1 MRQEKKVGG
10 TKRALLTSVLAL
22 VLSLAMLAGST
33 FAWFTDTASTGVNRI
48 VSGNLDVGLQYWGV
62 GEDGQKTWLTAESSE
77 ELFDENALWEPG
89 YTQIVYLKVKNNGN
103 LALTYAMQITPV
115 RETVGINVDGEQ
127 FKLSDY
133 IKFAWTTFTADG
145 DGAPVALDREGA
157 QAGVGEG
164 AQLGTTLHRQ
174 AAEPMEAGAEE
185 LVALVAWM
193 PENVGNEANYSTVQ
207 PTIELSLKVLATQA
221 AVESDSFD
229 TTYDEDAAA
238 AEDLNNKPEYDYESL
253 YDYDNLKG
261 YGVTVERNEAGKV
274 VKATVSGVNGK
285 VVDGFFYNNKP
296 GTEATP
302 IDRWRDLKEV
312 VIEEGVTEIGV
323 DAFSVCTS
331 LETVTLPQS
340 LQKIGEKA
348 FSYCTSLKTINIPDS
363 VNVIGPKAFY
373 FCKSLTSIGIPE
385 GITEIGYA
393 TFGYAE
399 NLTTVNIPASV
410 TRIGDFA
417 FQNCGF
423 TSMDVP
429 ATVKELGEGAF
440 STCRSLENVTVP
452 AETVSKKAF
461 YFCDALK
468 SVTLTDDVKTIGE
481 EAFRQCTSLESIEI
495 PSSVTEL
502 GTCAFKNCFALKT
515 AVIKGGTVKGS
526 LVTEATF
533 YNCNALET
541 LVISDN
547 ATLDASFKAAY
558 SKSTLK
564 TVKIG
569 KGEIG
574 NSAFSNC
581 TNLTTVELGDGV
593 TSIGTSA
600 FLKCKQ
606 LSSIAIGSGVISIG
620 TSAFNGCTALTN
632 ANIGSGAI
640 GESAFNGCTSL
651 ANVTLGNGVTS
662 IGKNAF
668 LRCTALTS
676 ISIGSGVTS
685 IGSGAFNGCTELRNA
700 NIGSGAI
707 GANAFQ
713 DCSRLASVTLGDGVT
728 SIGTNAFLKC
738 TALTSMYIGSSVK
751 TIESYAFSTCSSL
764 SEVTIS
770 AAQIGN
776 QAFRSANALK
786 KVTLGDGVETI
797 PAGAFSNCGM
807 GNKNNSPELYLK
819 AGTWTSNGQET
830 TVAEGASITTGNRVF
845 NQIKSG
851 KPATWSAPVN
861 P

>member
-48 VSGNLDVGLQYWGV
+48 VSGNLDVGLEYWG
-62 GEDGQKTWLTAESSE
+62 GAESGWLTAENSE
-77 ELFDENALWEPG
+77 DLFDKNALWEPG
-89 YTQIVYLKVKNNGN
+89 YTQIIYLRVANNGN

-115 RETVGINVDGEQ
+115 RETVGVNVDGEE

-133 IKFAWTTFTADG
+133 IKFGWMTFTVDG
-145 DGAPVALDREGA
+145 AGAPVALDREAA
-157 QAGVGEG
+157 QTGVGED

-221 AVESDSFD
+221 AVESDSFNN
-229 TTYDEDAAA
+229 TYDEDAATN
-238 AEDLNNKPEYDYESL
+238 EELDSKPEYDYESL

-331 LETVTLPQS
+331 LETVTLPES

-348 FSYCTSLKTINIPDS
+348 FSYCTSLKTINIPAS
-363 VNVIGPKAFY
+363 VNVIGPKAFF
-373 FCKSLTSIGIPE
+373 FCKSLTSFDIPK
-385 GITEIGYA
+385 GVTEISYA

-440 STCRSLENVTVP
+440 STCRYLENVTVP

-461 YFCDALK
+461 YYCDALK

-481 EAFRQCTSLESIEI
+481 EAFRHCTSLESIEI

-526 LVTEATF
+526 FAEDATF
-533 YNCNALET
+533 YNCKALET

-547 ATLDASFKAAY
+547 ATLEASFNAKY
-558 SKSTLK
+558 SKPTLK

-574 NSAFSNC
+574 TSAFNGC
-581 TNLTTVELGDGV
+581 PNLTTVELGSGVTSVGDNAFSKCTALTSVNIGDGV
-593 TSIGTSA
+593 TSIG
-600 FLKCKQ
+600 K
-606 LSSIAIGSGVISIG
+606 
-620 TSAFNGCTALTN
+620 SAFNGCTALTN

-640 GESAFNGCTSL
+640 GESAFNGCTKL
-651 ANVTLGNGVTS
+651 ANVTLGNGVDE
-662 IGKNAF
+662 ICK
-668 LRCTALTS
+668 
-676 ISIGSGVTS
+676 
-685 IGSGAFNGCTELRNA
+685 
-700 NIGSGAI
+700 
-707 GANAFQ
+707 
-713 DCSRLASVTLGDGVT
+713 
-728 SIGTNAFLKC
+728 NAFLKC
-738 TALTSMYIGSSVK
+738 TTLTSMDIGSSVK
-751 TIESYAFSTCSSL
+751 TIESYAFSGCSSL

-770 AAQIGN
+770 AAQIGY
-776 QAFRSANALK
+776 QAFKSAYALK
-786 KVTLGDGVETI
+786 KVTLGDGVEKI

-807 GNKNNSPELYLK
+807 GDRDNPGQLFLK
-819 AGTWTSNGQET
+819 AGDWTCGGKT
-830 TVAEGASITTGNRVF
+830 FTVEKNMPITRGNPVF
-845 NQIKSG
+845 NGIVSNKG
-851 KPATWSAPVN
+851 DAVWSAHVN

>member
-1 MRQEKKVGG
+1 MSQKDSMDNAVEAGVKRNKTQKERSNDMRQEKKVGG

-22 VLSLAMLAGST
+22 VLSLAMLAGTT

-48 VSGNLDVGLQYWGV
+48 VSGNLDVGLEYWDKESGWLDA
-62 GEDGQKTWLTAESSE
+62 EDSKD
-77 ELFDENALWEPG
+77 LFDENALWEPG

-115 RETVGINVDGEQ
+115 HETVGVNVDGEE

-133 IKFAWTTFTADG
+133 IKFGWRTFTVDENG
-145 DGAPVALDREGA
+145 TPVALDREAA
-157 QAGVGEG
+157 QTGVGEG

-174 AAEPMEAGAEE
+174 AAEPMKASAEE

-229 TTYDEDAAA
+229 NTYDGDAATD
-238 AEDLNNKPEYDYESL
+238 EELNSKPEYDYESL
-253 YDYDNLKG
+253 YDYDNLEG

-331 LETVTLPQS
+331 LETVTLPES

-348 FSYCTSLKTINIPDS
+348 FSYCTSLKTINIPAS
-363 VNVIGPKAFY
+363 VNVIGPKAFF
-373 FCKSLTSIGIPE
+373 FCKSLTSIDIPE
-385 GITEIGYA
+385 GVTEISYA

-423 TSMDVP
+423 TSMNVP

-558 SKSTLK
+558 SKATLK
-564 TVKIG
+564 TVEIG

-574 NSAFSNC
+574 DSAFNGC
-581 TNLTTVELGDGV
+581 TSLTNVTLGDGV

-600 FLKCKQ
+600 FLKCTQ
-606 LSSIAIGSGVISIG
+606 LPSITI
-620 TSAFNGCTALTN
+620 
-632 ANIGSGAI
+632 
-640 GESAFNGCTSL
+640 
-651 ANVTLGNGVTS
+651 GNGVTS

-668 LRCTALTS
+668 NGCTALT
-676 ISIGSGVTS
+676 
-685 IGSGAFNGCTELRNA
+685 NA

-713 DCSRLASVTLGDGVT
+713 DCSRLANVTLGDGVT
-728 SIGTNAFLKC
+728 SIGANAFLRC
-738 TALTSMYIGSSVK
+738 TELTSMNIGSSVR
-751 TIESYAFSTCSSL
+751 TIENYAFSGCTAL
-764 SEVTIS
+764 EEVTIS

-776 QAFRSANALK
+776 QAFRSAKALK
-786 KVTLGDGVETI
+786 KVTLGDDVVTI
-797 PAGAFSNCGM
+797 PAGAFSSCGM

-819 AGTWTSNGQET
+819 AGTWTSNGKSTQVTEGQYI
-830 TVAEGASITTGNRVF
+830 TVVDKVF
-845 NQIKSG
+845 NQIVAG
-851 KPATWSAPVN
+851 KAATWSAT
-861 P
+861 

>member
-48 VSGNLDVGLQYWGV
+48 VSGNLDVGLQYWG
-62 GEDGQKTWLTAESSE
+62 GTESGWLTAENSE
-77 ELFDENALWEPG
+77 DLFDKNALWEPG
-89 YTQIVYLKVKNNGN
+89 YTQITYLRVKNNGN

-115 RETVGINVDGEQ
+115 HETVGVNVDGEE

-133 IKFAWTTFTADG
+133 IKFGWTTFTVNGA
-145 DGAPVALDREGA
+145 GAPVALDREA
-157 QAGVGEG
+157 AKAGVGDG
-164 AQLGTTLHRQ
+164 AQLGKTLHRQ
-174 AAEPMEAGAEE
+174 AKQPMEAGAEE

-229 TTYDEDAAA
+229 SSYDGDAATD
-238 AEDLNNKPEYDYESL
+238 EELNSKPEYDYESL
-253 YDYDNLKG
+253 YDYNNPEG
-261 YGVTVERNEAGKV
+261 YGVTLERNKAGKV
-274 VKATVSGVNGK
+274 VKAIVSGVNGK
-285 VVDGFFYNNKP
+285 VVDGFFYNNTP

-302 IDRWRDLKEV
+302 TDRWRELKEV

-348 FSYCTSLKTINIPDS
+348 FSYCTRLKTINIPDS
-363 VNVIGPKAFY
+363 VNVIGPKAFF
-373 FCKSLTSIGIPE
+373 FCKSLTSIDIPE

-399 NLTTVNIPASV
+399 NLATVNIPTSV

-429 ATVKELGEGAF
+429 ATVKELGESAF

-481 EAFRQCTSLESIEI
+481 EAFRECRSLESIEI

-526 LVTEATF
+526 SVTEATF
-533 YNCNALET
+533 YNCTALET

-547 ATLDASFKAAY
+547 ATLDASFNAQY
-558 SKSTLK
+558 SKPTLK

-574 NSAFSNC
+574 
-581 TNLTTVELGDGV
+581 
-593 TSIGTSA
+593 
-600 FLKCKQ
+600 
-606 LSSIAIGSGVISIG
+606 
-620 TSAFNGCTALTN
+620 TSAFNGCPN
-632 ANIGSGAI
+632 
-640 GESAFNGCTSL
+640 L
-651 ANVTLGNGVTS
+651 ATVELGGGVTS

-668 LRCTALTS
+668 LKCTALTS
-676 ISIGSGVTS
+676 ITIGDHVTS
-685 IGSGAFNGCTELRNA
+685 IGDSAFNGCTALEAA
-700 NIGSGAI
+700 NIGSGSI
-707 GANAFQ
+707 GASAFQ
-713 DCSRLASVTLGDGVT
+713 NCSRLADVTLGDGVT
-728 SIGTNAFLKC
+728 SIGKNAFLKC
-738 TALTSMYIGSSVK
+738 TALTSISIGNSVK
-751 TIESYAFSTCSSL
+751 TIESYAFSGCSAL
-764 SEVTIS
+764 EEVTIS

-776 QAFRSANALK
+776 QAFKGASALK
-786 KVTLGDGVETI
+786 KVTLGEDVEKI
-797 PAGAFSNCGM
+797 PAGAFSSCGM
-807 GNKNNSPELYLK
+807 GDRNNPGQLFLK
-819 AGTWTSNGQET
+819 AGDWTCGDKTT
-830 TVAEGASITTGNRVF
+830 TVAKDEPITRGNPVF
-845 NQIKSG
+845 NGIVSNKND
-851 KPATWSAPVN
+851 ATWSAPAN

>member
-22 VLSLAMLAGST
+22 VLSLAMLAGTT

-62 GEDGQKTWLTAESSE
+62 DENGQKTWLTAENSE
-77 ELFDENALWEPG
+77 DLFDKNALWEPG

-115 RETVGINVDGEQ
+115 HETVGVNVDGEE

-133 IKFAWTTFTADG
+133 IKFGWTPFTVDG
-145 DGAPVALDREGA
+145 DGTPVALDREAA
-157 QAGVGEG
+157 QTGVGDG

-174 AAEPMEAGAEE
+174 AAEPMKASAEE

-229 TTYDEDAAA
+229 NSYDEDAATN
-238 AEDLNNKPEYDYESL
+238 EDLDNKPEYDYESL
-253 YDYDNLKG
+253 YDYNNPEG
-261 YGVTVERNEAGKV
+261 YGVTLERNEAGKV

-285 VVDGFFYNNKP
+285 VVDGFFYNNTP

-302 IDRWRDLKEV
+302 TDRWRELKEV

-331 LETVTLPQS
+331 LETVTLPES

-363 VNVIGPKAFY
+363 VNVIGPKAFF
-373 FCKSLTSIGIPE
+373 FCKSLTSIDIPE

-399 NLTTVNIPASV
+399 NLATVNIPTSV

-423 TSMDVP
+423 TSMNVP
-429 ATVKELGEGAF
+429 ATVKELGESAF

-481 EAFRQCTSLESIEI
+481 EAFRECRSLESIEI

-564 TVKIG
+564 TVEIG

-574 NSAFSNC
+574 DSAFNGC
-581 TNLTTVELGDGV
+581 TSLTNVTLGDGV
-593 TSIGTSA
+593 TKIGTNAFIRCTQISSITIGSRVSSIG
-600 FLKCKQ
+600 KN
-606 LSSIAIGSGVISIG
+606 
-620 TSAFNGCTALTN
+620 AFNGCTALT
-632 ANIGSGAI
+632 
-640 GESAFNGCTSL
+640 
-651 ANVTLGNGVTS
+651 
-662 IGKNAF
+662 
-668 LRCTALTS
+668 
-676 ISIGSGVTS
+676 
-685 IGSGAFNGCTELRNA
+685 NA

-713 DCSRLASVTLGDGVT
+713 DCSRLANVTLGDGVT
-728 SIGTNAFLKC
+728 SIGANAFLRC
-738 TALTSMYIGSSVK
+738 EALTSMNIGSSVK
-751 TIESYAFSTCSSL
+751 TIESYAFSGCSAL
-764 SEVTIS
+764 EEVTIS

-786 KVTLGDGVETI
+786 KVTLGGGVENI
-797 PAGAFSNCGM
+797 PAGAFSSCGM
-807 GNKNNSPELYLK
+807 GDRNNPGQLFLK
-819 AGTWTSNGQET
+819 AGDWTCGDKTT
-830 TVAEGASITTGNRVF
+830 TVAKDEPITRGNLVF
-845 NQIKSG
+845 NGIVSNKND
-851 KPATWSAPVN
+851 ATWSAPAN

>member
-1 MRQEKKVGG
+1 MSQKDSMDNAVEAGVKRNKTQKERSNDMRQEKKVGG

-62 GEDGQKTWLTAESSE
+62 GEDGKKTWLTAENSE
-77 ELFDENALWEPG
+77 ELFDKNALWEPG

-115 RETVGINVDGEQ
+115 HETVGVNVDGEE

-133 IKFAWTTFTADG
+133 IKFGWTTFTADG
-145 DGAPVALDREGA
+145 DGAPVALDREAA
-157 QAGVGEG
+157 QTGVGDG

-185 LVALVAWM
+185 MVALVAWM

-221 AVESDSFD
+221 AVESDSFNN
-229 TTYDEDAAA
+229 TYDEDAAA
-238 AEDLNNKPEYDYESL
+238 NEDLDNKPEYDYESR
-253 YDYDNLKG
+253 YDYDNSKG
-261 YGVTVERNEAGKV
+261 YGVELVRNAEGKV
-274 VKATVSGVNGK
+274 VKAIVSGVNGK
-285 VVDGFFYNNKP
+285 VVDGFFYNNTP

-302 IDRWRDLKEV
+302 TDRWRELKEV
-312 VIEEGVTEIGV
+312 VIEEGVTEIGM

-331 LETVTLPQS
+331 LETVTLPES

-363 VNVIGPKAFY
+363 VNVIGPKAFF
-373 FCKSLTSIGIPE
+373 FCKSLTSIDIPE

-399 NLTTVNIPASV
+399 NLATVNIPASV

-423 TSMDVP
+423 TSMNVP
-429 ATVKELGEGAF
+429 ATVKELGESAF

-461 YFCDALK
+461 YYCDSLK
-468 SVTLTDDVKTIGE
+468 NVTLTNDVKTIGE

-526 LVTEATF
+526 SVTEATF
-533 YNCNALET
+533 YNCTALET

-547 ATLDASFKAAY
+547 ATLDASFNAQY
-558 SKSTLK
+558 SKPTLK

-574 NSAFSNC
+574 ISAFNGC
-581 TNLTTVELGDGV
+581 PNLATVELGD
-593 TSIGTSA
+593 
-600 FLKCKQ
+600 
-606 LSSIAIGSGVISIG
+606 
-620 TSAFNGCTALTN
+620 
-632 ANIGSGAI
+632 
-640 GESAFNGCTSL
+640 
-651 ANVTLGNGVTS
+651 GVTS

-676 ISIGSGVTS
+676 ITIGDRVISIGDS
-685 IGSGAFNGCTELRNA
+685 AFNGCTALEAA
-700 NIGSGAI
+700 NIGSGSI
-707 GANAFQ
+707 GASAFQ
-713 DCSRLASVTLGDGVT
+713 NCSNLANVTLGDDVT
-728 SIGTNAFLKC
+728 KIGRNAFLKC
-738 TALTSMYIGSSVK
+738 TALTSMNIGSNVK
-751 TIESYAFSTCSSL
+751 TIESYAFSACSSL

-776 QAFRSANALK
+776 QAFKSANALK
-786 KVTLGDGVETI
+786 KVTLGDGVENI
-797 PAGAFSNCGM
+797 PAGAFSSCGM
-807 GNKNNSPELYLK
+807 GDRNNPGQLFLK
-819 AGTWTSNGQET
+819 AGDWTCGDKTT
-830 TVAEGASITTGNRVF
+830 TVAKDEPITRGNPVF
-845 NQIKSG
+845 NGIVSNKND
-851 KPATWSAPVN
+851 ATWSAPAN